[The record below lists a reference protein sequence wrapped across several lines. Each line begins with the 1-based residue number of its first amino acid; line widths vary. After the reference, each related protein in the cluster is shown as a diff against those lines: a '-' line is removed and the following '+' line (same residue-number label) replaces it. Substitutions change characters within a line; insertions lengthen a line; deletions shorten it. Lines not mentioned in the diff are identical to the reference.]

1 VYYQKWGIIF
11 VLYWRNKNVRM
22 IYVVKKCG
30 RYIIIYVKWVGV
42 STVLAL
48 VITFFLNFITG
59 VSYNDK
65 VK

>member
-1 VYYQKWGIIF
+1 
-11 VLYWRNKNVRM
+11 M